1 MGWCYRFINYINN
14 GGYTMNNDKKIK
26 FGENEIIVS
35 NLYPYRYEYG
45 KGNEVLRIDIPEESA
60 SFDNIKKLDGFEET
74 IYYYENDM
82 LKQPYEHYSVG
93 FSCQYQDGT
102 YSVELKRLNETE
114 RLVQKLA
121 KEIGVQDIIIAN
133 LTLNEA
139 KEYQIDFVGKQCSE
153 SIYKGIDVET
163 SLGVEHF
170 SLDDTDQS
178 NILALYNMQSSIGQ
192 NVIYHADGKECRE
205 FAAVEFNKIA
215 MEARDYITACTTKF
229 NFLKTWINRSE
240 SKEEVLSIEFTSE
253 LPEDLKEAYNAISTS
268 V

>member
-1 MGWCYRFINYINN
+1 
-14 GGYTMNNDKKIK
+14 MNNIKKIK

-45 KGNEVLRIDIPEESA
+45 KGNEVLRIDIPETSA
-60 SFDNIKKLDGFEET
+60 SFDDIKKLDSFEGI
-74 IYYYENDM
+74 IYYYENDI
-82 LKQPYEHYSVG
+82 LKLPYENYSAG
-93 FSCQYQDGT
+93 FSCQYQDGI

-121 KEIGVQDIIIAN
+121 KEIGVKDVIIAN
-133 LTLNEA
+133 LTLDEA
-139 KEYQIDFVGKQCSE
+139 KEYQIDFVAKQCSE
-153 SIYKGIDVET
+153 SIYKGIDTET

-205 FAAVEFNKIA
+205 FGAVEFNKIA
-215 MEARDYITACTTKF
+215 IEAREYITACTTKF
-229 NFLKTWINRSE
+229 NYLKAWINRSE
-240 SKEEVLSIEFTSE
+240 SKEEVLSIEFISE
-253 LPEDLKEAYNAISTS
+253 LPEDLKEAYSDVIANL
-268 V
+268 

>member
-1 MGWCYRFINYINN
+1 
-14 GGYTMNNDKKIK
+14 MNNDKKIK
-26 FGENEIIVS
+26 FGENELIVS

-45 KGNEVLRIDIPEESA
+45 KGNEVLRIDITEMNA
-60 SFDNIKKLDGFEET
+60 SFDDIKKLDGFEGI

-82 LKQPYEHYSVG
+82 LKQPYENYSAG

-121 KEIGVQDIIIAN
+121 KEAGVKDVIIAN
-133 LTLNEA
+133 LTLDEA
-139 KEYQIDFVGKQCSE
+139 KEYQIDFVGKKCSE
-153 SIYKGIDVET
+153 CIYRGIDIET
-163 SLGVEHF
+163 SLGIEHF

-205 FAAVEFNKIA
+205 FGAVEFNKIA
-215 MEARDYITACTTKF
+215 IEAREYITVCTTKF
-229 NFLKTWINRSE
+229 NYLKVWINRCK

-253 LPEDLKEAYNAISTS
+253 LPEDLKEAYSDVIANL
-268 V
+268 